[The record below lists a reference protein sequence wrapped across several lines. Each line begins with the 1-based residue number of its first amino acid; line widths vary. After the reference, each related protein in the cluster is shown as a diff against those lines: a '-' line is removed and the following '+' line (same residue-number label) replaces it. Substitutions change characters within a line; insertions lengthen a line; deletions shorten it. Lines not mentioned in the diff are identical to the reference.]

1 MIKFYLLYS
10 LMLASFFGF
19 GQTETILKGKIVS
32 ENTAISNADVINV
45 TSKKVVVSNEFGEF
59 TIPVKRADV
68 LVVVAKN
75 CFERQIYLSTA
86 ILNQPKLTIEIT
98 QKANELKE
106 VIVQKEKL
114 VKPIDITNAGK
125 LNSYNST
132 MAANQSGVYTGE
144 TINGMDLVAIGKLIG
159 KLFKKKKKQK
169 ITTVNFKE
177 YIAENVDET
186 FLHKTLK
193 LSDTDYFRFLDFCEA
208 DPNVNK
214 LIEEDNQFD
223 IINFLYNKKD
233 AFDKL

>member
-1 MIKFYLLYS
+1 MKKSYLLFIIILS
-10 LMLASFFGF
+10 SFLGY
-19 GQTETILKGKIVS
+19 GQSEIQLKGKI
-32 ENTAISNADVINV
+32 ISDNSPVANAEIVNA

-59 TIPVKRADV
+59 TIPAKRAD
-68 LVVVAKN
+68 LIVVVAKN
-75 CFERQIYLSTA
+75 CFEKQIYLSNA
-86 ILNQPKLTIEIT
+86 LLSQNNLIIEIT
-98 QKANELKE
+98 KKANELKE
-106 VIVQKEKL
+106 VIVTKEEFVTPAEIAVSKSM
-114 VKPIDITNAGK
+114 NA
-125 LNSYNST
+125 YNRT

-144 TINGMDLVAIGKLIG
+144 TINGMDFVAIGKLIG